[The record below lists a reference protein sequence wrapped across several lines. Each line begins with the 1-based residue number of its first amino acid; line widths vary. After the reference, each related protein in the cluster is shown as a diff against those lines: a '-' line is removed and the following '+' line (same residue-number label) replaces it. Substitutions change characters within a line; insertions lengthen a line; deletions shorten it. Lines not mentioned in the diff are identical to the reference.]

1 MVKKK
6 TETKAEEPRSPT
18 PEELWQ
24 ECPKCGGE
32 FLVRNWSEKGIDY
45 RCSNCKHEEFREWK

>member
-1 MVKKK
+1 MAKKK
-6 TETKAEEPRSPT
+6 SEEAEQPRSPNV
-18 PEELWQ
+18 EELWQ
-24 ECPKCGGE
+24 DCPKCGGE